1 MRLARRMLTLG
12 GTEPAPE
19 RHYLAFDGVADRAY
33 AQGVRLGTGT
43 EYAVVVKLG
52 ATNPNVNFGGIAIL
66 SDPARTTAYRNCT
79 DNLQSLST
87 SQRHRHT
94 GLRADGTNNYGRD
107 QSSGDGA
114 TGRHVQ
120 MAGRFLS
127 TDLARARVFTA
138 DGTTIWAPTDVSATE
153 DTQPLDLIL
162 GAFLDYR
169 FANPTLY
176 TPIAWIASVVLPAV
190 PTDAQLQAYAAST
203 CHDAREVWGSD
214 IRYYVTASG
223 LLGGSTG
230 PIAPVVGTSP
240 LVLVGP
246 AAADLVAL

>member
-1 MRLARRMLTLG
+1 MLTLG

-33 AQGVRLGTGT
+33 AQGVRVGTGT
-43 EYAVVVKLG
+43 EYALVVKLG
-52 ATNPNVNFGGIAIL
+52 ASNPSAAFGGIAIL
-66 SDPARTTAYRNCT
+66 SDPARTTDYRNCT
-79 DNLQSLST
+79 DALQSITTNS
-87 SQRHRHT
+87 RHRHL
-94 GLRADGTNNYGRD
+94 GLRADGTTNYTRD
-107 QSSGDGA
+107 QSSGSGA

-138 DGTTIWAPTDVSATE
+138 DGTPIWAPADILATE

-162 GAFLDYR
+162 GCFLNYQFGNADF
-169 FANPTLY
+169 FA
-176 TPIAWIASVVLPAV
+176 PIAWVASVVLPAV

-214 IRYYVTASG
+214 IHHYVTASG